1 VLVPN
6 FRGFRVILR
15 AERLSKLY
23 TARGTGRP
31 FAAVRDVSLEL
42 DRGEILGIV
51 GESGCGKSTLARM
64 LVGLEAPT
72 TGTIELDGLPLADL
86 RRDNRRLARRIQMV
100 FQDPYAA
107 LNPRLTVG
115 QTVAEVLTVH
125 RLVDRGTVSERVGE
139 LLEQVGLPSSHSNHY
154 PHELSGGQQQR
165 VGIARA
171 LALQPGVIVLDEPVS
186 ALDVSVRAQ
195 VINLLTD
202 LRTRLDLSYVFIS
215 HDLGMVRQI
224 SDRVAVMY
232 LGQVVE
238 YGDFTPVLDAPL
250 HPYTHALAAA
260 VPTPDPAGEAGKLT
274 DVVTGEV
281 PDPVSPPSGCA
292 FHPRCPAMMPICTAA
307 EPELVSLGGRL
318 VSCHLVAQGQQSA
331 GEERPQTADRRSG
344 EPSVG

>member
-1 VLVPN
+1 
-6 FRGFRVILR
+6 VILR
-15 AERLSKLY
+15 AEGLSKLY

-42 DRGEILGIV
+42 HRGETLGIV

-64 LVGLEAPT
+64 LVGLERPT
-72 TGTIELDGLPLADL
+72 TGAIELEGRALAEL
-86 RRDNRRLARRIQMV
+86 RGDRRQLARQIQMV

-115 QTVAEVLTVH
+115 RAIAEVLTVH
-125 RLVDRGTVSERVGE
+125 RLVDRTALHGRVSE
-139 LLEQVGLPSSHSNHY
+139 LLEQVGLRASHADHY

-171 LALQPGVIVLDEPVS
+171 LAVEPAVIILDEPVS

-195 VINLLTD
+195 VINLLSE
-202 LRTRLDLSYVFIS
+202 LRERLDLSYVFIS

-232 LGQVVE
+232 LGRLVE
-238 YGDFTPVLDAPL
+238 YGDFARVLDAPQ

-260 VPTPDPAGEAGKLT
+260 VPTPDPVLEAGKLT

-281 PDPVSPPSGCA
+281 PDPASPPSGCA
-292 FHPRCPAMMPICTAA
+292 FHPRCHVMMPICAA
-307 EPELVSLGGRL
+307 TEPELLPAEGRM
-318 VSCHLVAQGQQSA
+318 VSCHLVAQRQPSPGHKA
-331 GEERPQTADRRSG
+331 APTVGGRGGES
-344 EPSVG
+344 SVG